1 MHMSRYSGK
10 GWGAAAIA
18 WRIAPDLPGGLL
30 GLVGVCILG
39 LLLLGGCASGKGDA
53 VRPEVGAYAG
63 AEAAPALSPD
73 GSANAPGAEDA
84 GRGDSRAAL
93 APADAAFDDDLAF
106 EDYDDE
112 ESESIADPL
121 EGWNRFWFGFNDIF
135 LMHIV
140 KPVHTGYTRVVP
152 REFRAGLSNFFHNLQ
167 MPVRFVNNVL
177 QGKFPQAVVELG
189 RFIVNTTVG
198 MGGFIDITKRN
209 KVLVPMDPQGAD
221 FGQTLAHWG
230 VGEGIYLVWPV
241 FGPSTV
247 RDTVGT
253 VGDLAAS
260 PLWWIAEPV
269 GPVDFWPVLATGV
282 GLRFNDI
289 GSTIDAYEAVTKGAV
304 EPYVAARDAY
314 VKYRRAL
321 IRRGAQTQ

>member
-1 MHMSRYSGK
+1 
-10 GWGAAAIA
+10 
-18 WRIAPDLPGGLL
+18 
-30 GLVGVCILG
+30 
-39 LLLLGGCASGKGDA
+39 
-53 VRPEVGAYAG
+53 
-63 AEAAPALSPD
+63 
-73 GSANAPGAEDA
+73 
-84 GRGDSRAAL
+84 
-93 APADAAFDDDLAF
+93 
-106 EDYDDE
+106 
-112 ESESIADPL
+112 
-121 EGWNRFWFGFNDIF
+121 
-135 LMHIV
+135 
-140 KPVHTGYTRVVP
+140 
-152 REFRAGLSNFFHNLQ
+152 

-177 QGKFPQAVVELG
+177 QGKIPQAVVELG
-189 RFIVNTTVG
+189 RFIVNTTAG

-247 RDTVGT
+247 RDTVGSI
-253 VGDLAAS
+253 GDLAAS
-260 PLWWIAEPV
+260 PLWWAAEPV
-269 GPVDFWPVLATGV
+269 GPVDFWPVLATGA

-321 IRRGAQTQ
+321 IRRGAVQPR

>member
-1 MHMSRYSGK
+1 MHMSHYSGK
-10 GWGAAAIA
+10 GRGAAATV
-18 WRIAPDLPGGLL
+18 WRIVPDLPGGLAL
-30 GLVGVCILG
+30 GLVGACVLG
-39 LLLLGGCASGKGDA
+39 LLLLGGCASGRDGA
-53 VRPEVGAYAG
+53 VHPEIGAHVG
-63 AEAAPALSPD
+63 AEAGPAVSPEDSAPAQGPEQ
-73 GSANAPGAEDA
+73 GG
-84 GRGDSRAAL
+84 RAAL
-93 APADAAFDDDLAF
+93 ASADAAFDDDLAF

-112 ESESIADPL
+112 ESESISDPL
-121 EGWNRFWFGFNDIF
+121 EGWNRFWFGFNDVLLLRIA
-135 LMHIV
+135 
-140 KPVHTGYTRVVP
+140 KPVYTGYTRVVP
-152 REFRAGLSNFFHNLQ
+152 REFRAGLSNFFYNLQ

-177 QGKFPQAVVELG
+177 QGKIPQAVVELG
-189 RFIVNTTVG
+189 RFIVNTTAG

-247 RDTVGT
+247 RDTVGSI
-253 VGDLAAS
+253 GDLAAS
-260 PLWWIAEPV
+260 PLWWAAEPV
-269 GPVDFWPVLATGV
+269 GPVDFWPVLATGA

-321 IRRGAQTQ
+321 IRRGAVQPR